1 MNQAELVAAIGNN
14 IDIPNSTIRMVLEIQ
29 GKVIA
34 DHFATADA
42 FSEREV
48 ALPGLGKLKTT
59 TRAARTGRNPQTGAA
74 IEIPEKV
81 GVRFQAGKALN
92 DTINPD

>member
-14 IDIPNSTIRMVLEIQ
+14 IDLPNSTIRLVLDIQ
-29 GKVIA
+29 GQVIA
-34 DHFATADA
+34 DHFATADPYC
-42 FSEREV
+42 EREV

-74 IEIPEKV
+74 VQIPEKV
-81 GVRFQAGKALN
+81 AVRFQAGRALN
-92 DTINPD
+92 NILNPD